1 MTCSIDTFIPFLG
14 IASAPSIASINAI
27 SLTDLRINVTVPEYG
42 SVCVDKY
49 RTIIDGT
56 QTPAL
61 TISQTVVDP
70 HQETYSFD
78 FAVDTCRDALMSGY
92 VTAVASTNGM
102 DGANSTENVM
112 NVLNSVVVTSQCFIT
127 TGIRIT
133 LKWKVCYS

>member
-1 MTCSIDTFIPFLG
+1 M
-14 IASAPSIASINAI
+14 
-27 SLTDLRINVTVPEYG
+27 
-42 SVCVDKY
+42 DKY

-70 HQETYSFD
+70 RQETYSFD
-78 FAVDTCRDALMSGY
+78 FAVDTCRDALRSGY

-102 DGANSTENVM
+102 DGANSIENVT
-112 NVLNSVVVTSQCFIT
+112 NVLNSVVVTSQHFIT